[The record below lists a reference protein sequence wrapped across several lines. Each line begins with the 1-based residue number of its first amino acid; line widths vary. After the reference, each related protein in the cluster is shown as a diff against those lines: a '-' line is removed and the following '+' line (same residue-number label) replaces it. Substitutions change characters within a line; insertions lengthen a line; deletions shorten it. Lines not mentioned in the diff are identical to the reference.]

1 MTASPTTDTLLH
13 RYQHLMEISRD
24 LVSTFDLDALL
35 AHIVSVAVEI
45 SGSEAASILLLDETN
60 QQLYFQTASNMAE
73 IPIMRGMVVPS
84 EGSLAGWVVQNRQPV
99 IVNDVRSDQR
109 HDESVDEK
117 TRFSTSS
124 LMGIP
129 LIAKDKIIG
138 VLEVLNKI
146 EGPFTS
152 EDQEVMTVLGAQA
165 AIAIQNTRLFQQSD
179 LIAELVHEL
188 RTPLSSLSAVAHL
201 LMKRDIEET
210 QRDRL
215 VVIMNG
221 EVQRLNNMAT
231 SFLDLARLESG
242 RAIFH
247 QTTFDLKI
255 LLEECAYIC
264 QSKADENKLTMQV
277 EVTPD
282 LPALEADRDKIK
294 QVLLNLISNA
304 IKYNRTGGSI
314 KLQAVSRLR
323 EMRISVEDTGPGI
336 LPDELPHLFEKFFR
350 ASRTERGTPGTGLG
364 LSICRRIMDAHR
376 GQIEVESQVGKGTRF
391 TLVFP
396 LRQEQSPKPA

>member
-1 MTASPTTDTLLH
+1 MTAIPTTDTLLH

-24 LVSTFDLDALL
+24 LVSTFDLDTLL
-35 AHIVSVAVEI
+35 AHIVAVAVDL
-45 SGSEAASILLLDETN
+45 SGSEAASILLVDEAN
-60 QQLYFQTASNMAE
+60 QQLYFQAASNMADLPM
-73 IPIMRGMVVPS
+73 IRGMVVPS

-99 IVNDVRSDQR
+99 IVNDVQKDRR

-129 LIAKDKIIG
+129 LVTKDKTIG

-146 EGPFTS
+146 DGPFTS
-152 EDQEVMTVLGAQA
+152 EDQEVMTILGALA

-201 LMKRDIEET
+201 LMKREIEEA

-242 RAIFH
+242 RAVFH
-247 QTTFDLKI
+247 PTSFDLKP
-255 LLEECAYIC
+255 LLEECVFVC
-264 QSKADENKLTMQV
+264 QSKAAENQLTIGI
-277 EVTPD
+277 EVMPG
-282 LPALEADRDKIK
+282 LPSLEADRDKIK

-314 KLQAVSRLR
+314 KLQVVSRLR

-364 LSICRRIMDAHR
+364 LSICRRIIDAHR
-376 GQIEVESQVGKGTRF
+376 GQIEVESTVGKGTRF
-391 TLVFP
+391 TLILP
-396 LRQEQSPKPA
+396 LRQNPSSKPN